1 MNLLDISNNIKKLF
15 GNAGQ
20 QINNVGNY
28 FNPTSNNG
36 QNFWSTPYA
45 KGLATEQQAIQNFA
59 NKTPVTI
66 APQIKNPVFRFV
78 AGVPEGMINAPQVSA
93 QGAVEFGT
101 NARQG
106 TLTPQ
111 NVLSST
117 AKMADLPLTLATLG
131 GGEKVAE
138 GIGKQS
144 LKDIL
149 LAGAKGGAKYGSM
162 FGAVGGLQNLNNQ
175 DTLLSGAGKVAESTA
190 LGTVAGA
197 VLGTGMAGLGFA
209 ANLGMKHLPDA
220 NQIPAGLGIKDINI
234 MSDKEYVK
242 TFDVKNPVTKVDNAG
257 VFSETQ
263 AKNFLDDM
271 TKTYNYYDKA
281 ASANDRLGNTD
292 TANYIRTKVLPDVQ
306 ESIVILNDRLG
317 HVGESPQITAQTS
330 PLSPTETGVTT
341 QAQNGVSPITPEA
354 KLAVMGYT
362 QKDVAKLS
370 PQEIQD
376 AVKNNTLPFMNE
388 KINPTV
394 EANTETPTNL
404 SKGENPLGPQAENP
418 SQPSIPLKESAKNAL
433 TEYSGNKQLVEQNAK
448 AAAELA
454 NSGVKGEQETRLF
467 RNSIE
472 HPENLTQNLNQ
483 VKDPTKFSQAV
494 DAYKQ
499 FTDNLFNIYNKTAT
513 DKVGFLEDYY
523 SHIIDTSD
531 PAKAQA
537 LKDWI
542 ATKNPQGWFTKN
554 RIFKNIDELE
564 SAGFTLKNKSVAA
577 DILGYGRSLARSSSS
592 NAFIQEIMKDYPKEI
607 SVGVKPVGF
616 KQIQWPGLEDT
627 YVSPE
632 LYKEV
637 KNSFSPNNLMENKA
651 VQVAAKANELDK
663 SIKLAA
669 GGFHA
674 LKTTIRAATLTPES
688 IPGALW
694 DMVNPEARTATLKAA
709 IDDGTVE
716 NAGKLGVTLGGG
728 DVVNADS
735 SLAQQISSK
744 NPIQQL
750 NDSLFGGLIR
760 RYKLDL
766 VRKIAGDYDLN
777 DPAQLKE
784 ARGIGEQVNNWF
796 GGLNYTVLNRNKEF
810 QTAIKFLG
818 LAPDFNEGKLRNL
831 FSSVNVTDWSP
842 GNNFARKALIGEAVT
857 VGVLSYLSR
866 ALMQGKFDTNFKSI
880 VQNNIIDPNIPLP
893 SMFNNPQTGKTQ
905 TAHLPGSSITDIS
918 KLFTDPGQF
927 VQARGAAGP
936 ALLTRL
942 QTNKDYYGQTINQP
956 GTPTGQA
963 AWNLLKTDLPIPV
976 VQGMKAASGKESVPS
991 AIVNT
996 IGLRTGNDPN
1006 DPAQVQQT
1014 AYYNNIT
1021 QGQKQLGFDDNDMA
1035 QWNTVHPTKKDLDGN
1050 IIFSPG
1056 AANTAKNALLYLNN
1070 PKLQQLEVSVAQ
1082 NTPGGHDPIW
1092 DLTPDARNMILASQA
1107 KLPGQTN
1114 NFGKELSKTNWY
1126 TPFLTARDAFF
1137 ANLSAQP
1144 QTPYQQQQTAQVKAA
1159 SSTGP
1164 LTAPPQS
1171 LYDTNKT
1178 EYFKELDA
1186 YNNQKLT
1193 ALGLPALAGAGYGG
1207 YGPKKITVK
1216 KSTIKMPKVGVVK
1229 LTAMK
1234 LPKMPTFKVKKAK
1247 APKISAGKSK
1257 VKIYKVKASKIRLIN
1272 PKKRGGIVNLVA

>member
-1 MNLLDISNNIKKLF
+1 
-15 GNAGQ
+15 
-20 QINNVGNY
+20 
-28 FNPTSNNG
+28 
-36 QNFWSTPYA
+36 
-45 KGLATEQQAIQNFA
+45 
-59 NKTPVTI
+59 
-66 APQIKNPVFRFV
+66 
-78 AGVPEGMINAPQVSA
+78 
-93 QGAVEFGT
+93 
-101 NARQG
+101 
-106 TLTPQ
+106 
-111 NVLSST
+111 
-117 AKMADLPLTLATLG
+117 
-131 GGEKVAE
+131 
-138 GIGKQS
+138 
-144 LKDIL
+144 
-149 LAGAKGGAKYGSM
+149 
-162 FGAVGGLQNLNNQ
+162 
-175 DTLLSGAGKVAESTA
+175 
-190 LGTVAGA
+190 
-197 VLGTGMAGLGFA
+197 
-209 ANLGMKHLPDA
+209 
-220 NQIPAGLGIKDINI
+220 
-234 MSDKEYVK
+234 
-242 TFDVKNPVTKVDNAG
+242 
-257 VFSETQ
+257 
-263 AKNFLDDM
+263 
-271 TKTYNYYDKA
+271 
-281 ASANDRLGNTD
+281 
-292 TANYIRTKVLPDVQ
+292 
-306 ESIVILNDRLG
+306 
-317 HVGESPQITAQTS
+317 
-330 PLSPTETGVTT
+330 
-341 QAQNGVSPITPEA
+341 
-354 KLAVMGYT
+354 
-362 QKDVAKLS
+362 
-370 PQEIQD
+370 
-376 AVKNNTLPFMNE
+376 
-388 KINPTV
+388 
-394 EANTETPTNL
+394 
-404 SKGENPLGPQAENP
+404 
-418 SQPSIPLKESAKNAL
+418 
-433 TEYSGNKQLVEQNAK
+433 
-448 AAAELA
+448 
-454 NSGVKGEQETRLF
+454 
-467 RNSIE
+467 
-472 HPENLTQNLNQ
+472 
-483 VKDPTKFSQAV
+483 
-494 DAYKQ
+494 
-499 FTDNLFNIYNKTAT
+499 
-513 DKVGFLEDYY
+513 
-523 SHIIDTSD
+523 
-531 PAKAQA
+531 
-537 LKDWI
+537 
-542 ATKNPQGWFTKN
+542 
-554 RIFKNIDELE
+554 
-564 SAGFTLKNKSVAA
+564 
-577 DILGYGRSLARSSSS
+577 
-592 NAFIQEIMKDYPKEI
+592 
-607 SVGVKPVGF
+607 
-616 KQIQWPGLEDT
+616 
-627 YVSPE
+627 
-632 LYKEV
+632 
-637 KNSFSPNNLMENKA
+637 
-651 VQVAAKANELDK
+651 
-663 SIKLAA
+663 
-669 GGFHA
+669 
-674 LKTTIRAATLTPES
+674 
-688 IPGALW
+688 
-694 DMVNPEARTATLKAA
+694 MVNPEARTATLKAA

-1092 DLTPDARNMILASQA
+1092 DLTPDARNMVLASQA

-1114 NFGKELSKTNWY
+1114 NFGKELSKTTWY

-1144 QTPYQQQQTAQVKAA
+1144 QTPYQQQQTAQTNALK
-1159 SSTGP
+1159 STGP
-1164 LTAPPQS
+1164 ITYPDQS
-1171 LYDTNKT
+1171 LYNTNKT
-1178 EYFKELDA
+1178 AYYNQLDA
-1186 YNNQKLT
+1186 YNNQQLA
-1193 ALGLPALAGAGYGG
+1193 ALGLPPLAYLANSGG
-1207 YGPKKITVK
+1207 YSSGSGNATMLNGRAFLSP
-1216 KSTIKMPKVGVVK
+1216 TIKSFRVTKPGIRHQRIASKVKVSKTKAIKIASIKPPKVN
-1229 LTAMK
+1229 MS
-1234 LPKMPTFKVKKAK
+1234 KVKKLKALAYHMPKAK
-1247 APKISAGKSK
+1247 FGKMAGVKGLK
-1257 VKIYKVKASKIRLIN
+1257 VV
-1272 PKKRGGIVNLVA
+1272 